1 MKLRSKAPIRRNW
14 KGTGHLTTDPS
25 VAVDHSPILV
35 LEGPDGG
42 PIEPA
47 EAYTYGYE
55 VVEATPEELDQ
66 LRDAGYYIPY
76 IGK

>member
-1 MKLRSKAPIRRNW
+1 MRLRSKAPIRRNW
-14 KGTGHLTTDPS
+14 KGTGYLTTDPS

-55 VVEATPEELDQ
+55 VVEATSEELHQ

>member
-14 KGTGHLTTDPS
+14 KGTGYLTTDPS
-25 VAVDHSPILV
+25 VTVDHSPILV

-47 EAYTYGYE
+47 EAYMYGYE
-55 VVEATPEELDQ
+55 VVQATPEELDQ

>member
-1 MKLRSKAPIRRNW
+1 M
-14 KGTGHLTTDPS
+14 TTDPS
-25 VAVDHSPILV
+25 VTVDHSPILV

-55 VVEATPEELDQ
+55 VVQATPEELDQ